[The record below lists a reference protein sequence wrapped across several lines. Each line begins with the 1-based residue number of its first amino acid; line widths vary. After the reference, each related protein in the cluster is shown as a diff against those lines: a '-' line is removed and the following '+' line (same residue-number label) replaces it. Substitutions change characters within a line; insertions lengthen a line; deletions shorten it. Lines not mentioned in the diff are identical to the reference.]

1 MIIDTARHPCLEPAQ
16 IEQAKSLYAAG
27 GLSIKEI
34 MKLTGIKSY
43 DTFYKYV
50 VVSAASH
57 RAGRPKKI
65 TQAQIELTK
74 SLYAAG
80 KLSIKE
86 IMKLTGIKSYLTFY
100 KYVVEAGIPH
110 RAGRPRRVTQAQIEQ
125 AKALYAAGGLSVK
138 EIMQLT
144 GIKCYLTFHKYVVEA
159 AIHHRAGRP
168 RKITQAQIEQAKAL
182 YAAGELSIKEIM
194 KIVGFK
200 SYNTFYKYV
209 ER

>member
-1 MIIDTARHPCLEPAQ
+1 MIIDTARHPSLEPVQ
-16 IEQAKSLYAAG
+16 IEQARTLYAAG
-27 GLSIKEI
+27 ELSIKEI

-65 TQAQIELTK
+65 TQAQIEQAK

-80 KLSIKE
+80 E
-86 IMKLTGIKSYLTFY
+86 
-100 KYVVEAGIPH
+100 
-110 RAGRPRRVTQAQIEQ
+110 
-125 AKALYAAGGLSVK
+125 LSVK
-138 EIMQLT
+138 EIMKIT
-144 GIKCYLTFHKYVVEA
+144 EFKCYLTFHKYVVEA

-168 RKITQAQIEQAKAL
+168 RKVTQPQIEQAKSL

-200 SYNTFYKYV
+200 SHNTFYKYV
-209 ER
+209 TKGESDIYL